1 MVPQTPLLAISL
13 RQSGGGSQGGTI
25 TVVLPLLSKFH
36 CLFPLWSLMIRE
48 CCKASTSSSGG
59 LLEPE
64 LLPRLPAPSEC
75 LPFQLLGFQ
84 LPGATVC
91 ICQGHLVSLNSSPS
105 PLGSSTVN
113 NTQCGG
119 GCSPKSHSSAS
130 SLRVVGSR
138 FQAACPGKAVLGVE
152 GGSAIDF
159 VRTHLSI
166 TLKFG
171 SQTVRVL

>member
-1 MVPQTPLLAISL
+1 MPQTPLLAITL
-13 RQSGGGSQGGTI
+13 RHSGGGSQGGTI

-152 GGSAIDF
+152 GSSATDF